1 MYIRQG
7 MYIHARCMYLCKYV
21 CIYLRMHVCVYIY
34 VCTHTHMSTADS
46 ALKMLKI
53 LGIKIENT
61 MGWFRLVGSSKS
73 QVSFTEETYKK
84 DDILQKSPIIL
95 RSLLIVATP

>member
-1 MYIRQG
+1 
-7 MYIHARCMYLCKYV
+7 
-21 CIYLRMHVCVYIY
+21 MHVCVYIY

-53 LGIKIENT
+53 LGIEIEHT
-61 MGWFRLVGSSKS
+61 MGWLRLVGSLKS
-73 QVSFTEETYKK
+73 QVSFTQETCKT